1 MLPSV
6 NSDLYTDV
14 DMIEDAQTA
23 IEADSKH
30 TQSLYEH
37 NIEIPHNS
45 DTIPGVATTNKNDL
59 DVCDQN
65 GEVGVI
71 NAVDDDKQSVTGT
84 CGSSNIYCS
93 LNDKRDD
100 SSIGARDVTVVSL
113 LGSHDRAVPKV
124 IIGRE

>member
-45 DTIPGVATTNKNDL
+45 DAIPGVATTNKNDL

-65 GEVGVI
+65 GEADTI

-84 CGSSNIYCS
+84 SRADPNI
-93 LNDKRDD
+93 
-100 SSIGARDVTVVSL
+100 I
-113 LGSHDRAVPKV
+113 
-124 IIGRE
+124 